1 MNLLPAFLAQAAPPQ
16 SDSWAQFF
24 FGIDPEQ
31 RFVLMIIAIG
41 CLTGVICMAI
51 GCLSST
57 WGAMHRRRTEAELK
71 RELLDRG
78 LTVDEITK
86 IIESTAP
93 FESATERL
101 IASRACG
108 KKTG

>member
-1 MNLLPAFLAQAAPPQ
+1 MNQFSQLLAQVSPQ
-16 SDSWAQFF
+16 QDEWAHIF
-24 FGIDPEQ
+24 FGLDPDK
-31 RFVLMIIAIG
+31 RFVVMIVAIG
-41 CLTGVICMAI
+41 CLTGVICTVV

-57 WGAMHRRRTEAELK
+57 WSAVHRRRTEADLK
-71 RELLDRG
+71 REMLDRG
-78 LTVDEITK
+78 LSVDEITK
-86 IIESTAP
+86 IIESSAP

>member
-1 MNLLPAFLAQAAPPQ
+1 MNLLPAFLAQAAPLQ
-16 SDSWAQFF
+16 SDPWGQFF
-24 FGIDPEQ
+24 FGIDADK
-31 RFVLMIIAIG
+31 RFVLLIIAIG
-41 CLTGVICMAI
+41 CLTGVICTVV
-51 GCLSST
+51 GCLSSM

-78 LTVDEITK
+78 LSVDEITK
-86 IIESTAP
+86 IIEATAP
-93 FESATERL
+93 PEDATERV